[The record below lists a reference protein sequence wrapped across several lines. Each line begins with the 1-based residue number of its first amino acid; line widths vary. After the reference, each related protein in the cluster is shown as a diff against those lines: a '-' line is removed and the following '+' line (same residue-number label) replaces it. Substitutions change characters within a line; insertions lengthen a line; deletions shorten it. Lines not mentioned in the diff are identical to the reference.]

1 MGKTIKE
8 GIVEFIKEQI
18 GIDSEMKV
26 QNISELI
33 DGSLNVTVNSD
44 DPELDDKCYYIYWEN
59 FYKINRKVY
68 EYNIQSKPE
77 SI

>member
-1 MGKTIKE
+1 MKKTIEE
-8 GIVEFIKEQI
+8 GIIEFIKEQI
-18 GIDSEMKV
+18 GTDSEMKV

-33 DGSLNVTVNSD
+33 DGSLNVTVSSD
-44 DPELDDKCYYIYWEN
+44 DPELDGKCYYIHWEK
-59 FYKINRKVY
+59 FYKINREVY

>member
-1 MGKTIKE
+1 
-8 GIVEFIKEQI
+8 
-18 GIDSEMKV
+18 MKV

-33 DGSLNVTVNSD
+33 DGSLNVTVSSD
-44 DPELDDKCYYIYWEN
+44 DPELDGKCYYIHWEK
-59 FYKINRKVY
+59 FYKINREVY